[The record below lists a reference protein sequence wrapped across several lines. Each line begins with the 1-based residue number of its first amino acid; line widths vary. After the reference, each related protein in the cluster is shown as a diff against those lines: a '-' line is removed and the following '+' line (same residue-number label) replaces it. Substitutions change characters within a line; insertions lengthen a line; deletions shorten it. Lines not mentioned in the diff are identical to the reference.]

1 MTRNQF
7 DLVAKLIVGMA
18 ELADQVV
25 PDIVCFASLGEAR
38 ALVADIEELQDW
50 LEVLAEFANSRI
62 EEAA

>member
-7 DLVAKLIVGMA
+7 DLVAKLMVSMV
-18 ELADQVV
+18 ELGDQVL
-25 PDIVCFASLGEAR
+25 PDVVQFASRREAR

-50 LEVLAEFANSRI
+50 LGSLAHFANSRI

>member
-7 DLVAKLIVGMA
+7 DLVTKLMVSMV
-18 ELADQVV
+18 ELGDQVL
-25 PDIVCFASLGEAR
+25 PDVVQFASLREAR

-50 LEVLAEFANSRI
+50 LGVLASFANSRI